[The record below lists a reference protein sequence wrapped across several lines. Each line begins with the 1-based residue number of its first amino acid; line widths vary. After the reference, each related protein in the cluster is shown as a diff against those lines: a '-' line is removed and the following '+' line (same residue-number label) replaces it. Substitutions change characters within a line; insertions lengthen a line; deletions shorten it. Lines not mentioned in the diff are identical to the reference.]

1 VTGRGTLRFLTF
13 RIDQR
18 LYALPAEV
26 ISEVIRIPSVARVPR
41 SPAALLGLAS
51 HRGSVI
57 PLASLRGLLGVAE
70 VGAFSTSR
78 AIVIGEGAPVAIAVD
93 SVDALVAIPAGS
105 VETRQSELA
114 AESGERLKGTF
125 RSDAL
130 VAKVLDIQ
138 GLLDQAFVRR
148 PKPQRQMQT
157 HATPTNGEV
166 SEKLDVEMLVTFDV
180 ADQEYALEL
189 ADVREIVS
197 RPASVTTVA
206 RAEALVVGMMAFR
219 DQLLPLLSLR
229 GLLGF
234 ANPTAIS
241 GREKIVVANVGGAL
255 VGLIA
260 DRARAILPAERDRI
274 DPIPSLLAARTGGE
288 AKIKAI
294 YRGEAGRRLIS
305 ILATEQ
311 LFREDVMQR
320 VTAAHRSATPHAS
333 KAGPAAGREL
343 KFLVFRLAG
352 DEFGLPIE
360 AVDEVMRVP
369 DQVTRVPKTPE
380 FLEGVVNLRG
390 DVLPIV
396 DQRRRFEMPKLEE
409 TIKRRLV
416 VVRTGAHRA
425 GLIVDSVSEV
435 LSSSTDAIKAPP
447 SLTDETA
454 RLIRG
459 VINLESQDR
468 IIVVLDPSEL
478 LTPSE
483 RGALDAFAPGPELA
497 LS

>member
-1 VTGRGTLRFLTF
+1 M
-13 RIDQR
+13 DQR
-18 LYALPAEV
+18 LYALPAEDV
-26 ISEVIRIPSVARVPR
+26 SEVIRIPSVARVPR

-51 HRGSVI
+51 HRGAVI
-57 PLASLRGLLGVAE
+57 PLASLRGLLGVVE
-70 VGAFSTSR
+70 GGAFSTSR
-78 AIVIGEGAPVAIAVD
+78 AIVLDQGAPVAIAVD
-93 SVDALVAIPAGS
+93 SVHALVVIPADS
-105 VETRQSELA
+105 LETRQSELA
-114 AESGERLKGTF
+114 AEAGERLKGAF
-125 RSDAL
+125 SSDAL

-138 GLLDQAFVRR
+138 GLLESAFVRR
-148 PKPQRQMQT
+148 QKPQRQMQT
-157 HATPTNGEV
+157 HPTPAKSEV
-166 SEKLDVEMLVTFDV
+166 SENRDAEMLVTFDV

-189 ADVREIVS
+189 ADVQEIVS
-197 RPASVTTVA
+197 RPASLTTIA
-206 RAEALVVGMMAFR
+206 RAEAVVVGMMAFR

-234 ANPTAIS
+234 ASSTVAS
-241 GREKIVVANVGGAL
+241 RREKIVVANVGGAL

-260 DRARAILPAERDRI
+260 DRVRAILPAERNRI
-274 DPIPSLLAARTGGE
+274 DPMPSLLAARTGGE

-294 YRGEAGRRLIS
+294 YRGEAGRGLIS

-311 LFREDVMQR
+311 MFREDVMQR
-320 VTAAHRSATPHAS
+320 LAAAQQSAALHAPET
-333 KAGPAAGREL
+333 GPAAGREL

-390 DVLPIV
+390 EVLPIV

-409 TIKRRLV
+409 TKKRRLI
-416 VVRTGAHRA
+416 VVRTGTRRA

-435 LSSSTDAIKAPP
+435 LASSTDAIKAPP

-454 RLIRG
+454 RLVRG
-459 VINLESQDR
+459 VINLENQDR

>member
-1 VTGRGTLRFLTF
+1 
-13 RIDQR
+13 
-18 LYALPAEV
+18 
-26 ISEVIRIPSVARVPR
+26 
-41 SPAALLGLAS
+41 LGLAS
-51 HRGSVI
+51 HRGAVI
-57 PLASLRGLLGVAE
+57 PLASLRGLLGVGE
-70 VGAFSTSR
+70 GGAFSTSR
-78 AIVIGEGAPVAIAVD
+78 AIVLDQGAPVAVAVD
-93 SVDALVAIPAGS
+93 SVHALVVIPADS
-105 VETRQSELA
+105 LETRQSELA
-114 AESGERLKGTF
+114 AESGERLRGTF
-125 RSDAL
+125 SSDAL

-138 GLLDQAFVRR
+138 GLLESAFARR

-157 HATPTNGEV
+157 HATPTKGEV
-166 SEKLDVEMLVTFDV
+166 SESRDVEMLVTFDI

-206 RAEALVVGMMAFR
+206 RAEAVVVGMMAFR

-234 ANPTAIS
+234 ASSTATS
-241 GREKIVVANVGGAL
+241 SREKIVVANVGGAL

-260 DRARAILPAERDRI
+260 DRARAILAAERDRI
-274 DPIPSLLAARTGGE
+274 DSIPTLLAARTGGE

-320 VTAAHRSATPHAS
+320 IGAAHRSVTSHGAKTGDAT
-333 KAGPAAGREL
+333 GREL

-352 DEFGLPIE
+352 DEFALPID

-369 DQVTRVPKTPE
+369 DQITRVPKTPE

-390 DVLPIV
+390 EVLPIV

-409 TIKRRLV
+409 TKKRRLIV
-416 VVRTGAHRA
+416 LRTGTHRA

-447 SLTDETA
+447 SLTDETV

-459 VINLESQDR
+459 VINLEHQAR

-478 LTPSE
+478 LTPAE